1 MTNELLTD
9 MRKRDRLV
17 KIKNRRPEYQ
27 RLRNEIVAKCR
38 KAQKQYIE
46 KQIRDS
52 MGDIKRHWAV
62 IKQVTNKTNNKD
74 EVTTGFYYSGKWV
87 ENDQE
92 NANNFNDFYAK
103 VGKETNQGVGQ
114 STNDAQHY
122 LNKHVTINQN
132 SILLSDIVA
141 EDVTDACKKI

>member
-1 MTNELLTD
+1 
-9 MRKRDRLV
+9 
-17 KIKNRRPEYQ
+17 
-27 RLRNEIVAKCR
+27 
-38 KAQKQYIE
+38 
-46 KQIRDS
+46 

-92 NANNFNDFYAK
+92 NADNFNDFYAK
-103 VGKETNQGVGQ
+103 VGKETNQSVGQ

-122 LNKHVTINQN
+122 LNKHVRTRYSLVIFSPRMSLMLVKN
-132 SILLSDIVA
+132 SNSKLAKTEWDYNKILF
-141 EDVTDACKKI
+141 